1 VKVHNLDDISTA
13 KSAIEQ
19 KLKQQETVV
28 DVLDTRAVMESILSA
43 FDSIKT
49 FTASIGRISLTV
61 AGMSIFNVMMMSVTE
76 R

>member
-1 VKVHNLDDISTA
+1 MKVHNLDDISTA